1 MKPEQTND
9 QEFSDRDIGDL
20 FAAPVHYD
28 DAEVFAMRVTRK
40 LQMRNWLRQWL
51 VVLAGFIGG
60 IYALAQFVR
69 MPDWKLDGQMLSRAS
84 ADTDQTLRAGV
95 ELVGGA
101 SRDVM
106 RMAGSEGALSF
117 MQTPMFFALSFVLC
131 VMILGLYYAYSQE
144 EAL

>member
-1 MKPEQTND
+1 MKAEKQPEHDLT
-9 QEFSDRDIGDL
+9 DRDLADM
-20 FAAPVHYD
+20 FATPVQYD
-28 DAEVFAMRVTRK
+28 DADVFAMRVTRK
-40 LQMRNWLRQWL
+40 LQVRMWLRQVL

-60 IYALAQFVR
+60 VYALAQFVR
-69 MPDWKLDGQMLSRAS
+69 MPDWKLDGQMLSRAT

-101 SRDVM
+101 SRDMM
-106 RMAGSEGALSF
+106 RMADSGGALSF

>member
-1 MKPEQTND
+1 MKAEKPPEHDLT
-9 QEFSDRDIGDL
+9 DRDLADM
-20 FAAPVHYD
+20 FATPVQYD
-28 DAEVFAMRVTRK
+28 DADVFAMRVTRK
-40 LQMRNWLRQWL
+40 LQMRMWLRQVL

-60 IYALAQFVR
+60 VYALAQFVR
-69 MPDWKLDGQMLSRAS
+69 MPDWKLDGQMLSRAT

-101 SRDVM
+101 SRDMM
-106 RMAGSEGALSF
+106 RMADSGGALSF